1 MARKKRKKY
10 SIRQKSDYHEKRV
23 YDSTLSENKRIYS
36 RNWLE
41 GLDDYFAKSNLEACN
56 SEIKKRRKAGVKV
69 NSYDIGL
76 YGYRNGLKAR
86 LIMLD
91 NLRKDK

>member
-1 MARKKRKKY
+1 MARKKNKKY
-10 SIRQKSDYHEKRV
+10 SVLQKSKYHEKRV
-23 YDSTLSENKRIYS
+23 HDSTLSENKRIYS

-41 GLDDYFAKSNLEACN
+41 GLSDYHADSNLKACN
-56 SEIKKRRKAGVKV
+56 SEIKKRREARVKV

-86 LIMLD
+86 LTAV
-91 NLRKDK
+91 KKS